1 MCDSCSPLAC
11 PSHCV
16 ASCLSFPSEHL
27 HTGCRDQK
35 NWPQGV
41 VLTQGSPPTPT
52 PVPQVH
58 IHPIT
63 NHKPQ
68 LPWAVSKH

>member
-16 ASCLSFPSEHL
+16 ASSLSFSSEHL
-27 HTGCRDQK
+27 HTGSRDQK
-35 NWPQGV
+35 NW
-41 VLTQGSPPTPT
+41 TQVSVPTSGTPPLHMSVRPA
-52 PVPQVH
+52 H